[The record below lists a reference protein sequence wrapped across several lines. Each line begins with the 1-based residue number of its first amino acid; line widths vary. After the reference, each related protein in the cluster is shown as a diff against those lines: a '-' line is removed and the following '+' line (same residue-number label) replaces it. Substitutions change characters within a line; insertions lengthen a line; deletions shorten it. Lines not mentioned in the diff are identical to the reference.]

1 MFDFNLFGQIL
12 LIFVGLDMDFEIISL
27 KCSFRSNYD
36 ALHSALNRHRNM
48 DASREDG
55 DQPRPHH
62 QQQQQHHH
70 HQHNNDDWGGSYKNN
85 RQNNSWEDDNNARR
99 HHQQRDRWTDNDND
113 NGGGGG
119 SWRWNET
126 NGGGRNQ
133 DSATR
138 RDLMPGHV
146 HVLGILRHSRS
157 RREGEHQRE
166 HDPDDDCLGSHA
178 PLMNPTGDP
187 LLDARLEREQAEL
200 ASRSVSQSIEI

>member
-1 MFDFNLFGQIL
+1 
-12 LIFVGLDMDFEIISL
+12 
-27 KCSFRSNYD
+27 
-36 ALHSALNRHRNM
+36 M
-48 DASREDG
+48 DAAREEG
-55 DQPRPHH
+55 DQPRTHH
-62 QQQQQHHH
+62 QQQQHHH
-70 HQHNNDDWGGSYKNN
+70 HQHNNDDWGGGSYKNN

-113 NGGGGG
+113 NGGSGG

-126 NGGGRNQ
+126 NGGRNQ

-200 ASRSVSQSIEI
+200 ASRYVSYRTVLT